1 MNRQVD
7 HVVTTMSQATW
18 LMNQHRNGRFIIDII
33 PSTQNIS
40 LCGGVSER
48 NWILAN
54 ILFETA
60 DSTGTNLL
68 SIVQANIALRSDF
81 ATSLQRMSPESMLI
95 CAALLLTGVCGSAFL
110 IIRNICQQDAMSRF
124 VARYSGDEFLMIVKN
139 RKLTADDALV
149 REVMASCNQPI
160 PLKELMQTETILPGD
175 KIESLVT
182 YLGVGIAVSDGKS
195 SFRRLV
201 QNAGYV
207 DYLLQLM
214 EKNHIPSLLIKLEF
228 TESMFFNNN
237 HVSQQLLK
245 KLQDADISLSLD
257 DFGTGY
263 SSLKYLTYILV
274 DYLKLDKSIIDSYL
288 TEEAEAEG
296 KDRFIRDIISLAHDL
311 GKKIVVEGVET
322 AWQAKRLK
330 SFGCDI
336 IQGYY
341 YSRPI
346 SPEEIATFTVRTE
359 D

>member
-1 MNRQVD
+1 MTAEYIV
-7 HVVTTMSQATW
+7 
-18 LMNQHRNGRFIIDII
+18 IKI
-33 PSTQNIS
+33 
-40 LCGGVSER
+40 GGVASKQLTPE
-48 NWILAN
+48 ILAK
-54 ILFETA
+54 
-60 DSTGTNLL
+60 L
-68 SIVQANIALRSDF
+68 SEWQQAGQKVVIVHGGGF
-81 ATSLQRMSPESMLI
+81 AI
-95 CAALLLTGVCGSAFL
+95 
-110 IIRNICQQDAMSRF
+110 N
-124 VARYSGDEFLMIVKN
+124 
-139 RKLTADDALV
+139 
-149 REVMASCNQPI
+149 
-160 PLKELMQTETILPGD
+160 
-175 KIESLVT
+175 
-182 YLGVGIAVSDGKS
+182 
-195 SFRRLV
+195 
-201 QNAGYV
+201 
-207 DYLLQLM
+207 QLM
-214 EKNHIPSLLIKLEF
+214 EKNHIPSSLIKLEF

-237 HVSQQLLK
+237 HVTQQLLK

-263 SSLKYLTYILV
+263 SSLKYLTYIPV

-296 KDRFIRDIISLAHDL
+296 KDRFIRDVISLAHDL

>member
-1 MNRQVD
+1 M
-7 HVVTTMSQATW
+7 
-18 LMNQHRNGRFIIDII
+18 
-33 PSTQNIS
+33 
-40 LCGGVSER
+40 
-48 NWILAN
+48 
-54 ILFETA
+54 
-60 DSTGTNLL
+60 
-68 SIVQANIALRSDF
+68 
-81 ATSLQRMSPESMLI
+81 
-95 CAALLLTGVCGSAFL
+95 
-110 IIRNICQQDAMSRF
+110 
-124 VARYSGDEFLMIVKN
+124 
-139 RKLTADDALV
+139 
-149 REVMASCNQPI
+149 
-160 PLKELMQTETILPGD
+160 
-175 KIESLVT
+175 
-182 YLGVGIAVSDGKS
+182 
-195 SFRRLV
+195 
-201 QNAGYV
+201 

-237 HVSQQLLK
+237 HVTQQLLK
-245 KLQDADISLSLD
+245 KRQDADISLSLD

-288 TEEAEAEG
+288 TEEVEAEG

-341 YSRPI
+341 YSCPI